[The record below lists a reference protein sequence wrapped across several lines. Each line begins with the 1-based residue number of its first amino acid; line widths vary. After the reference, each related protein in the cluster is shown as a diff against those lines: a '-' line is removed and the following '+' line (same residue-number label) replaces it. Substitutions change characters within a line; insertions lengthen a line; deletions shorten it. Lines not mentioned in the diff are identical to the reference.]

1 VATRQIP
8 GPLRVGIINIMPK
21 AESYEGYLTRPLS
34 RWPGVLELSW
44 IRLESHSYSSSDQQH
59 IARAYRTFGQ
69 VTAKAPLDGLILT
82 GAPVE
87 ELAYEAV
94 TYWPELT
101 QILVEARRVIPSTLG
116 LCWGGMALGK
126 LLGIEKQPL
135 PHKLFGVFANR
146 TLDRERGLL
155 AGGEERFWCAQS
167 RHSGLADE
175 TLEWA
180 RNAGDMRL
188 LAHGDDTGYSIFET
202 PDGRYVAHLGHPE
215 YEPSRLVEEWRRDAS
230 LGRTDVGV
238 PRNLDLAAP
247 VDTWRSH
254 RTGFFARWLTRL
266 AEAETRTRDQRTRTH
281 TPTWNEEEID
291 ESSAARSSEGQ

>member
-1 VATRQIP
+1 MA
-8 GPLRVGIINIMPK
+8 GG
-21 AESYEGYLTRPLS
+21 
-34 RWPGVLELSW
+34 
-44 IRLESHSYSSSDQQH
+44 
-59 IARAYRTFGQ
+59 
-69 VTAKAPLDGLILT
+69 PLDGLILT

-87 ELAYEAV
+87 ELPYEAV

-101 QILVEARRVIPSTLG
+101 EILVEARRGIASTLG

-126 LLGIEKQPL
+126 LLGMEKQPL

-146 TLDRERGLL
+146 TVHRESGLL
-155 AGGEERFWCAQS
+155 VGEEERFWCAQS
-167 RHSGLADE
+167 RHSGMADE

-180 RNAGDMRL
+180 RDAGNVRL
-188 LAHGDDTGYSIFET
+188 LAHGDDTGYGIFET
-202 PDGRYVAHLGHPE
+202 LDGRYVAHLGHPE

-230 LGRTDVGV
+230 LGRTDVGL

-266 AEAETRTRDQRTRTH
+266 AEAGTRHQRTLTD
-281 TPTWNEEEID
+281 TPKWNEEDTD

>member
-1 VATRQIP
+1 VATRHPP

-34 RWPGVLELSW
+34 RWPGTVELVW
-44 IRLESHSYSSSDQQH
+44 IRLESHTYSSSDQRH
-59 IARAYRTFGQ
+59 IAGAYRTFGQ
-69 VTAKAPLDGLILT
+69 AVGTAPLDGLILT

-101 QILVEARRVIPSTLG
+101 EILVEARRGITSTLG

-126 LLGIEKQPL
+126 LLGLEKKPL

-146 TLDRERGLL
+146 ALERGGGLF
-155 AGGEERFWCAQS
+155 AGDEERFWCAQS
-167 RHSGLADE
+167 RHSGLADD
-175 TLEWA
+175 TLERA
-180 RNAGDMRL
+180 RDVGDVRL
-188 LAHGDDTGYSIFET
+188 LAHGEETGYSIFET

-215 YEPSRLVEEWRRDAS
+215 YEPARLVEEWRRDAS
-230 LGRTDVGV
+230 LGRTDVGL

-266 AEAETRTRDQRTRTH
+266 AEAETRGRRPRTD
-281 TPTWNEEEID
+281 TPTWNEEDTD